1 MYAEL
6 YIYIYVFTYVCI
18 HTYICTYVIGVLVMS
33 CLVFGECSTIVD
45 IMYVCV
51 YVCTLYVC
59 LYAYVY
65 THVHIC
71 TYMHR
76 YWQVPYFWAGLKMY
90 DILSGKQLVKPS
102 YFVTKTE
109 ALEEFPMLN
118 RDRLCGAIVYYDGEW
133 AYCEGVMGVRVSGR
147 TVMVMGVR

>member
-1 MYAEL
+1 MF
-6 YIYIYVFTYVCI
+6 VFI
-18 HTYICTYVIGVLVMS
+18 
-33 CLVFGECSTIVD
+33 
-45 IMYVCV
+45 CV
-51 YVCTLYVC
+51 YTCIRTCV
-59 LYAYVY
+59 
-65 THVHIC
+65 
-71 TYMHR
+71 HR

-133 AYCEGVMGVRVSGR
+133 VYCERVMGVTVSEVYCEGMTGVIVSGC
-147 TVMVMGVR
+147 TVRG